1 MGSRDMRDRI
11 AGLEQRTFLRY
22 ALGVAIGLCVTILLF
37 LLMDKLIESD
47 RNPYSEPPKGKL
59 LSFVRLLEEP
69 PPPARMTPPPPV
81 VEEPPPPP
89 DLPELPPG
97 EVCAG
102 IECGVPLGPPSTRP
116 PKVIGTGVASDGE
129 FLPIIKVAPE
139 YPRTAA
145 SRGIEGY
152 VLLEFT
158 VTSLGSVRDPV
169 VIDARPPGVFD
180 RAATAASLKF
190 RYKPRVLN
198 GEPVDVRGVRNLI
211 RFELEDAHASV
222 RSW

>member
-1 MGSRDMRDRI
+1 MRDRI

-22 ALGVAIGLCVTILLF
+22 AVGVAIGLGVTILLF
-37 LLMDKLIESD
+37 LLMEKLIESD
-47 RNPYSEPPKGKL
+47 RTPYSEPPMGEL

-69 PPPARMTPPPPV
+69 PPVTRKPPDDPPEV
-81 VEEPPPPP
+81 EPPPDVDP
-89 DLPELPPG
+89 PELPPI
-97 EVCAG
+97 ETCKE
-102 IECGVPLGPPSTRP
+102 IECGPPVEPPPADPPDVTRN
-116 PKVIGTGVASDGE
+116 GVATDGD
-129 FLPIIKVAPE
+129 FLPIMKVAPE
-139 YPRTAA
+139 YPRRAA

-169 VIDARPPGVFD
+169 VVDASPPGVFE

-198 GEPVDVRGVRNLI
+198 GQPVDVRGVRNVI
-211 RFELEDAHASV
+211 RFELESG
-222 RSW
+222 

>member
-1 MGSRDMRDRI
+1 MRDRI

-22 ALGVAIGLCVTILLF
+22 ALGVALGLGVTILLL
-37 LLMDKLIESD
+37 LLMEKLIESD
-47 RNPYSEPPKGKL
+47 RSPYSEPPKGEL

-69 PPPARMTPPPPV
+69 PPVIREPPTEPPEV
-81 VEEPPPPP
+81 EPPPDVDP
-89 DLPELPPG
+89 PELPPVRIC
-97 EVCAG
+97 EE
-102 IECGVPLGPPSTRP
+102 IECGPPVEP
-116 PKVIGTGVASDGE
+116 PPADPPDVTGNGVATDGD
-129 FLPIIKVAPE
+129 FLPIMKVAPE
-139 YPRTAA
+139 YPRGAA

-169 VIDARPPGVFD
+169 IVDASPPGVFE

-198 GEPVDVRGVRNLI
+198 GQPVDVRGVRNVI
-211 RFELEDAHASV
+211 RFELES
-222 RSW
+222 S

>member
-1 MGSRDMRDRI
+1 MRDRI

-22 ALGVAIGLCVTILLF
+22 ALGVALGLGVTILLL
-37 LLMDKLIESD
+37 LLMEKLIESD
-47 RNPYSEPPKGKL
+47 RSPYSEPPKGEL

-69 PPPARMTPPPPV
+69 PPVTRT
-81 VEEPPPPP
+81 PPPPP
-89 DLPELPPG
+89 DEVEPPPDVDPPELPPIRPCEKG
-97 EVCAG
+97 
-102 IECGVPLGPPSTRP
+102 ECGAPVEPPSADP
-116 PKVIGTGVASDGE
+116 PDVTGNGVATDGD
-129 FLPIIKVAPE
+129 FLPIMKVAPE
-139 YPRTAA
+139 YPRGAA

-169 VIDARPPGVFD
+169 VVDASPPGVFE

-198 GEPVDVRGVRNLI
+198 GQPVDVRGVRNVI
-211 RFELEDAHASV
+211 RFELESG
-222 RSW
+222 

>member
-1 MGSRDMRDRI
+1 MRDRI

-22 ALGVAIGLCVTILLF
+22 ALGVALGLGVTILLL
-37 LLMDKLIESD
+37 LLMEKLIESD
-47 RNPYSEPPKGKL
+47 RSPYSEPPKGEL

-69 PPPARMTPPPPV
+69 PPVTREPPTEPPEV
-81 VEEPPPPP
+81 EPPPDADP
-89 DLPELPPG
+89 PELPPVRIC
-97 EVCAG
+97 EE
-102 IECGVPLGPPSTRP
+102 IECGAPVEPPPADP
-116 PKVIGTGVASDGE
+116 PDVTGNGVATDGD
-129 FLPIIKVAPE
+129 FLPIMKVAPE
-139 YPRTAA
+139 YPRGAA

-169 VIDARPPGVFD
+169 VVDASPPGVFE

-198 GEPVDVRGVRNLI
+198 GQPVDVRGVRNVI
-211 RFELEDAHASV
+211 RFELES
-222 RSW
+222 S

>member
-1 MGSRDMRDRI
+1 MRDRI

-22 ALGVAIGLCVTILLF
+22 ALGVAIGLAVTILLF
-37 LLMDKLIESD
+37 LLMEKLIESD
-47 RNPYSEPPKGKL
+47 RTPYSEPPKGEL

-69 PPPARMTPPPPV
+69 PPVTK
-81 VEEPPPPP
+81 EPPKKPPEVKLPP
-89 DLPELPPG
+89 DLDPPQLPPI
-97 EVCAG
+97 ETCEKAG
-102 IECGVPLGPPSTRP
+102 CGTAVVPPPADP
-116 PKVIGTGVASDGE
+116 PKVIPNGAATDGE
-129 FLPIIKVAPE
+129 FLPIMKVAPE
-139 YPRTAA
+139 YPRGAA

-169 VIDARPPGVFD
+169 VVDASPPGVFE

-198 GEPVDVRGVRNLI
+198 GQPVDVRGVRNVI
-211 RFELEDAHASV
+211 RFELESG
-222 RSW
+222 